1 MMDYLKELNEVQREA
16 VTCSDGPSL
25 VIAGAGSGKTRVLTY
40 RIAYLLDKGI
50 KAEKILALTFTNKAA
65 REMKERIIEM
75 VGYQVARN
83 LWMGTFHS
91 IFSRILRANAE
102 KLGYTSNFTIYD
114 SADSKNLVKKILK
127 DLNLSDQTY
136 KPNEIFGRISS
147 AKNNLITPQ
156 AYRNNA
162 QIQQLDI
169 KNNRE
174 QAGEIYQIYVNRC
187 RKADAMDFDDLLLMT
202 NILFRDMPE
211 VLAHYQDRFS
221 HILVDEY
228 QDTNYAQYLIV
239 KKLADKHKN
248 VCVVGDDAQSI
259 YSFRGALIE
268 NILNFRNDY
277 KGYRLFK
284 LEQNYRSTQTI
295 VKAANSI
302 ISKNKDQIKKN
313 VFSNQEV
320 GERVQVIKALTD
332 NEEGFKVAND
342 ILDTRNNYQ
351 VPFRDFAI
359 LYRTNAQSRIFEES
373 LRKKNIPY
381 KVFGSLSFYQRKEIK
396 DVLAYLR
403 FIVNPRD
410 DEALKRI
417 INFPA
422 RGIGNTTLDKIEKF
436 AISSEK
442 NLWEVIDQVDN
453 FKLDINK
460 GITTKLKNFAAMI
473 RDFRESATDLNAFS
487 VSEKVV
493 NTVGI
498 LKEYNLNG
506 PPENISKYENIQ
518 ELLNSIREFTENAP
532 DETSKSL
539 TQYLENVALLSDQDK
554 ENNEDTDRVTVM
566 TIHSSKGLEFGYVYI
581 AGVEEELFPNKM
593 TTASEKDLQEE
604 RRLFYVALTR
614 AKKRATI
621 SFATQRYKWGNLTF
635 TNPSR
640 FIKDIDAEFID
651 FPAEA
656 ISEEEETLLVPQK
669 TNHFG
674 SRQVQPV
681 SHNKQKL
688 IRMSESINKKPQYNS
703 EFDPPGK
710 IQSGMQVLHAR
721 FGKGK
726 VINLEG
732 VMPDTKATVY
742 FPGEGQKQL
751 LLKFARLKIIQ

>member
-1 MMDYLKELNEVQREA
+1 MDYLKELNEVQREA

>member
-1 MMDYLKELNEVQREA
+1 
-16 VTCSDGPSL
+16 
-25 VIAGAGSGKTRVLTY
+25 
-40 RIAYLLDKGI
+40 
-50 KAEKILALTFTNKAA
+50 
-65 REMKERIIEM
+65 
-75 VGYQVARN
+75 
-83 LWMGTFHS
+83 
-91 IFSRILRANAE
+91 
-102 KLGYTSNFTIYD
+102 
-114 SADSKNLVKKILK
+114 
-127 DLNLSDQTY
+127 
-136 KPNEIFGRISS
+136 
-147 AKNNLITPQ
+147 
-156 AYRNNA
+156 
-162 QIQQLDI
+162 
-169 KNNRE
+169 
-174 QAGEIYQIYVNRC
+174 
-187 RKADAMDFDDLLLMT
+187 
-202 NILFRDMPE
+202 
-211 VLAHYQDRFS
+211 
-221 HILVDEY
+221 
-228 QDTNYAQYLIV
+228 
-239 KKLADKHKN
+239 
-248 VCVVGDDAQSI
+248 
-259 YSFRGALIE
+259 
-268 NILNFRNDY
+268 
-277 KGYRLFK
+277 
-284 LEQNYRSTQTI
+284 
-295 VKAANSI
+295 
-302 ISKNKDQIKKN
+302 
-313 VFSNQEV
+313 
-320 GERVQVIKALTD
+320 
-332 NEEGFKVAND
+332 
-342 ILDTRNNYQ
+342 
-351 VPFRDFAI
+351 
-359 LYRTNAQSRIFEES
+359 
-373 LRKKNIPY
+373 
-381 KVFGSLSFYQRKEIK
+381 
-396 DVLAYLR
+396 YLR